1 LEQIKTKHNTTV
13 QKKNS
18 TNYKK
23 KHPYSFSIIKN
34 KNEIIGFITIIPC
47 NKDLMNQFLNKEITE
62 KELIKNIKTK
72 ITKKN
77 IETLYVMS
85 AYIHKD
91 HRTKGI
97 ATNTIIKMISYYQK
111 EYENIE
117 LFA

>member
-1 LEQIKTKHNTTV
+1 
-13 QKKNS
+13 
-18 TNYKK
+18 
-23 KHPYSFSIIKN
+23 
-34 KNEIIGFITIIPC
+34 
-47 NKDLMNQFLNKEITE
+47 MNQFLNKEITE

-117 LFA
+117 LFAWTFSEQGKKLFEKIKKITNLKGESITKN